1 MRADWTP
8 LPSWPYPPQQRLA
21 SRFQTSWSDSLEK
34 LDVEIQRLGG
44 KDVLIGVVATH
55 DQFRMDGQLRAG
67 AHVLHP
73 GVEVSFTDKHGVR
86 RAFHTDRYPDL
97 HSNIHAVASGL
108 EALRAVERHGIA
120 DAGQQYAGFA
130 MLGAGGVD
138 RGRVLVQEAGG
149 ITAAL
154 KRHHPDH
161 GGNAADFA
169 AVDAYRKAQK
179 V

>member
-8 LPSWPYPPQQRLA
+8 LPTWPYPGQKRLP
-21 SRFQTSWSDSLEK
+21 SRFQTTWSDSLEK
-34 LDVEIQRLGG
+34 LDVEIQRVGG
-44 KDVLIGVVATH
+44 RDVLIGVVATP

-67 AHVLHP
+67 ARVLHP
-73 GVEVSFTDKHGVR
+73 GVEVSFTDKQGVR

-120 DAGQQYAGFA
+120 DAGQQYAGFQ
-130 MLGAGGVD
+130 MLGAGSTD
-138 RGRVLVQEAGG
+138 RGRVLVEHHGG
-149 ITAAL
+149 VTAAL
-154 KRHHPDH
+154 KATHPDR

-169 AVDAYRKAQK
+169 AVDAYRKAAK
-179 V
+179 P